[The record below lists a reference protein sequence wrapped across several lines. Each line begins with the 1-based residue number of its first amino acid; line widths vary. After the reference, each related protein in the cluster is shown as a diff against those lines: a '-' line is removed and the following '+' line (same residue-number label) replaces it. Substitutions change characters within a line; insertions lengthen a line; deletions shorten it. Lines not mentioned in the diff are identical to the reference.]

1 MASIY
6 EKIKTPKE
14 LLKFVKVRGLS
25 TEIEDICRAQDI
37 FGRAP
42 IEDLIALANDNGRKN
57 DAGKPDPNGSWSSG
71 RDGLQKTFYSVLF
84 HIWNW
89 EEATRF
95 WNQHTNPEY
104 VSLKKTAGRVKELDA
119 ELSVTKSECTSAKI
133 EAEIFRTDLEKAQ
146 TENTNLS
153 AQVKARE
160 EEIMKLK
167 AKLYDLMVEKDGK

>member
-6 EKIKTPKE
+6 DSINSPKE
-14 LLKFVKVRGLS
+14 LLEIVKFHGLS

-37 FGRAP
+37 FGRATLQ
-42 IEDLIALANDNGRKN
+42 ELVTLANDNGRMN
-57 DAGKPDPNGSWSSG
+57 DSGETDPNGIWSSG

-104 VSLKKTAGRVKELDA
+104 AKLKKQAEAARKTNEALELANHNCEVLQSNERRLHD
-119 ELSVTKSECTSAKI
+119 ELS
-133 EAEIFRTDLEKAQ
+133 EAANEIDMLQEEVATQA
-146 TENTNLS
+146 
-153 AQVKARE
+153 
-160 EEIMKLK
+160 EEILKLK
-167 AKLYDLMVEKDGK
+167 AKLYDLMVSGK

>member
-6 EKIKTPKE
+6 DNIKTPKE
-14 LLKFVKVRGLS
+14 LLEIVKVHGLN
-25 TEIEDICRAQDI
+25 TEIEDVCRAQDI

-42 IEDLIALANDNGRKN
+42 IEDLVALANDNGRKN
-57 DAGKPDPNGSWSSG
+57 GAGEPDPDGSWSSG

-89 EEATRF
+89 EDATRF

-104 VSLKKTAGRVKELDA
+104 ASLKKTAGKVKELDA
-119 ELSVTKSECTSAKI
+119 ELSTAKSECTSTKI
-133 EAEIFRTDLEKAQ
+133 EAEIFRADLEKAEA
-146 TENTNLS
+146 ENTNLS
-153 AQVKARE
+153 AKGKAQE

-167 AKLYDLMVEKDGK
+167 ARLYDLMVAGK

>member
-6 EKIKTPKE
+6 DNIKTPKE
-14 LLKFVKVRGLS
+14 LLEIVKVHGLN
-25 TEIEDICRAQDI
+25 TEIEDVCRAQDI

-42 IEDLIALANDNGRKN
+42 IEDLVALANDNGRKN
-57 DAGKPDPNGSWSSG
+57 DAGKTDPSGSWSSG

-89 EEATRF
+89 EDATRF

-104 VSLKKTAGRVKELDA
+104 ASLKKTAEKVKELDA
-119 ELSVTKSECTSAKI
+119 ELSVTKSDCTSTKI
-133 EAEIFRTDLEKAQ
+133 EAEIYRTDLEKAEI
-146 TENTNLS
+146 ENTNLS
-153 AQVKARE
+153 AKVKAQE

-167 AKLYDLMVEKDGK
+167 ARLYDLMVVGK